1 MCAYIYETV
10 QHDGENRIKLF
21 TTAIDYSGFHWHYDY
36 EFILVLKGQL
46 VVNESADEFVLE
58 KGDFILINS
67 QTVHALRRLHGDN
80 LCLFLQISEKMF
92 ADLRRGFFY
101 FYLNSQDG
109 KKTPR
114 NGYASYRRLLAG
126 AGYESLAG
134 RPNRYRISAYV
145 CSLLADLI
153 DYSVYDLY
161 QRSGPPSASDVELF
175 MQIIDYLQE
184 NCCTPSVISDIQK
197 KLGIGEKTLY
207 RFMKKYT
214 GKSPKQF
221 VLEHRISIAADMLR
235 STNLSIPYIASQC
248 GFNAE
253 NTFYRAFRNEV
264 GVTPGE
270 YQKKSIERS
279 LKLDVKGYLPYHYD
293 EAKQLLRKYANEV

>member
-10 QHDGENRIKLF
+10 QHDVENRIKLF

-36 EFILVLKGQL
+36 EFILVLKGSL
-46 VVNESADEFVLE
+46 EINENADEFVLQ

-67 QTVHALRRLHGDN
+67 QTVHALRQTHGDN

-92 ADLRRGFFY
+92 TDLRSGFFY
-101 FYLNSQDG
+101 FYLNSQDEE
-109 KKTPR
+109 KVPR
-114 NGYASYRRLLAG
+114 NGYAPYRRFLAR
-126 AGYESLAG
+126 AGYESLAAK
-134 RPNRYRISAYV
+134 PNRYRINACV

-161 QRSGPPSASDVELF
+161 QRSGLPFASDVDLF

-184 NCCTPSVISDIQK
+184 NCCTPTVIGDVRK

-235 STNLSIPYIASQC
+235 STSFSIPYIASQC

-253 NTFYRAFRNEV
+253 NTFYRAFRNKT

-270 YQKKSIERS
+270 YQKRSIERS

-293 EAKQLLRKYANEV
+293 EAKHLLKKYTNEV